1 MDAMREGVGGDR
13 GDMMSK
19 NQNLPELYSVSTT
32 HLIPRGTVTESEQG
46 EYEQEGWD
54 MWELCTGSA
63 HSFEH
68 GHVRIIIF
76 KTRQRNP
83 LFCPLSI
90 NPT

>member
-13 GDMMSK
+13 GDDVQK
-19 NQNLPELYSVSTT
+19 PKLPELYSVSTT
-32 HLIPRGTVTESEQG
+32 HLMPTDTVTDSEQG
-46 EYEQEGWD
+46 EYEQEEWD